1 MVSTDS
7 KSMDH
12 GFEAH
17 VDLATT
23 NDFGN
28 IGRIIGLQDGNLDAL
43 LLEVPLGL
51 GNVEGCM
58 VWRSM
63 PLRSVS

>member
-1 MVSTDS
+1 
-7 KSMDH
+7 MDH

-23 NDFGN
+23 DDFGN
-28 IGRIIGLQDGNLDAL
+28 IGRVVRLQDGNLDAL
-43 LLEVPLGL
+43 LLEVTLGL
-51 GNVEGCM
+51 GNVKGCM

-63 PLRSVS
+63 PLRSVSRRTRL